1 MPIGN
6 SGNKEVLVSKII
18 TLSFPISWI
27 FYTFVADITY
37 STQGV
42 AKVYPRCSQGVA
54 KVKRLTLPWIEPK
67 YYLDRVRVERRNKSV
82 GND

>member
-1 MPIGN
+1 MGTSWRVPVGN

-27 FYTFVADITY
+27 FYTFVADFTY

-42 AKVYPRCSQGVA
+42 PKV
-54 KVKRLTLPWIEPK
+54 
-67 YYLDRVRVERRNKSV
+67 
-82 GND
+82 

>member
-1 MPIGN
+1 MLYVLTSAMCHPVDAYQLTRTSWRVPVGN

-42 AKVYPRCSQGVA
+42 PKV
-54 KVKRLTLPWIEPK
+54 
-67 YYLDRVRVERRNKSV
+67 
-82 GND
+82 